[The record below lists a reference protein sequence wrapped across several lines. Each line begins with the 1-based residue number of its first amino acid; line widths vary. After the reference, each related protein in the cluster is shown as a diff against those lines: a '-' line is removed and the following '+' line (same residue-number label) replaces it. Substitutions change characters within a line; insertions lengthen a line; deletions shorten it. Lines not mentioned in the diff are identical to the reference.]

1 MLILLTFFLIVV
13 GTSNAIAE
21 EHSIN
26 VSSLEN
32 GTIEVAESA
41 LVGDSVTLTLKPD
54 SGYSLRPYSLTI
66 IDVYG
71 NNIYPTYEQKSSETA
86 TIALPK
92 VAKFKMPNSS
102 VAINAEFTKGALY
115 TQTSNT
121 TIKVEGIA
129 PVASIAMFENTYEN
143 FKEQI
148 KDYKFMTYIV
158 RGYAGKTIEAITLRM
173 HSNINS
179 GAGNMSIKIGDS
191 TIAEIQNKEYY
202 TSGITFDKWYDAGY
216 YASSY
221 IDVHVKFLEGANLVV
236 GENEDIIINIDVTV
250 NSLFCRSVFIEWNN
264 GSYTRDSLTAERF
277 GTICLDKGGVVKSGG
292 TLYEIAYRD
301 DSGIYM
307 DEVTRME
314 AGVPYIFQATDT
326 ELVIAHD
333 ETTATEP
340 INRNGLYGTFTEI
353 SDVAAVSAEKTEYI
367 LVNNEISECQSGC
380 KVPANRAY
388 LILDEI
394 PIDEKPVQQGRR
406 RIGMS
411 VQGENQTT
419 GMENTIAPA
428 VEGVYDIMGRKIAE
442 PAASGFYIING
453 KKVFVAL

>member
-1 MLILLTFFLIVV
+1 MNSIFYVLLMFRLFLSLFLLLAGGGGIAAAS
-13 GTSNAIAE
+13 TSAVLASN
-21 EHSIN
+21 
-26 VSSLEN
+26 LE
-32 GTIEVAESA
+32 TSF
-41 LVGDSVTLTLKPD
+41 
-54 SGYSLRPYSLTI
+54 
-66 IDVYG
+66 
-71 NNIYPTYEQKSSETA
+71 TA
-86 TIALPK
+86 T
-92 VAKFKMPNSS
+92 
-102 VAINAEFTKGALY
+102 Y
-115 TQTSNT
+115 TQTSTTEVQISGDAPEGSSAEFSSIGTVNT
-121 TIKVEGIA
+121 LTA
-129 PVASIAMFENTYEN
+129 
-143 FKEQI
+143 
-148 KDYKFMTYIV
+148 YKSMTYLML
-158 RGYAGKTIEAITLRM
+158 GYQGKTIEAITLRM
-173 HSNINS
+173 CSNKDS
-179 GAGNMSIKIGDS
+179 GAGNLFIKIGERI
-191 TIAEIQNKEYY
+191 IAEIVDKDYY
-202 TSGITFDKWYDAGY
+202 HYGVGVPFEKWFDSGGY
-216 YASSY
+216 SRTYTD
-221 IDVHVKFLEGANLVV
+221 IHVSFREEVDLTIGEDEVV
-236 GENEDIIINIDVTV
+236 MIQIEATV
-250 NSLFCRSVFIEWNN
+250 NSLHCQSVSITWNN
-264 GSYTRDSLTAERF
+264 GSYTRGSLTAEKF

-419 GMENTIAPA
+419 RLENTIAPA
-428 VEGVYDIMGRKIAE
+428 AEGVYDIMGRKIAE
-442 PAASGFYIING
+442 PTASGFYIVNG
-453 KKVFVAL
+453 KKVFVAR

>member
-1 MLILLTFFLIVV
+1 MFRLFLSLFLLLAGGGGIAAAS
-13 GTSNAIAE
+13 TSAVLASN
-21 EHSIN
+21 
-26 VSSLEN
+26 LE
-32 GTIEVAESA
+32 TSF
-41 LVGDSVTLTLKPD
+41 
-54 SGYSLRPYSLTI
+54 
-66 IDVYG
+66 
-71 NNIYPTYEQKSSETA
+71 TA
-86 TIALPK
+86 T
-92 VAKFKMPNSS
+92 
-102 VAINAEFTKGALY
+102 Y
-115 TQTSNT
+115 TQTST
-121 TIKVEGIA
+121 TEVQVTGNAPEGSSAEFI
-129 PVASIAMFENTYEN
+129 TTDRT
-143 FKEQI
+143 KEQLTAEHS
-148 KDYKFMTYIV
+148 MTYTIS
-158 RGYAGKTIEAITLRM
+158 GYDGKTIEAITLSMR
-173 HSNINS
+173 SNINN
-179 GAGNMSIKIGDS
+179 GAGVMYIKIGKKK
-191 TIAEIQNKEYY
+191 IAEI
-202 TSGITFDKWYDAGY
+202 
-216 YASSY
+216 SSY
-221 IDVHVKFLEGANLVV
+221 TYFKDWFDSNGYHGSYVDIHVLFKEGVDLTV
-236 GENEDIIINIDVTV
+236 GEEEIIEIRIEASL
-250 NSLFCRSVFIEWNN
+250 NSLFCQSASITWNN
-264 GSYTRDSLTAERF
+264 GSYTRGSLTAEKF

-419 GMENTIAPA
+419 RLENTIAPA
-428 VEGVYDIMGRKIAE
+428 AEGVYDIMGRKIAE
-442 PAASGFYIING
+442 PTASGFYIVNG
-453 KKVFVAL
+453 KKVFVAR